1 MKKIVILV
9 LIVKRKYKI
18 FNFKII
24 HFWYKNVSF
33 KKPIFKLYIYKYKK
47 KSQFICI
54 QNLIK
59 NPKKKIETIKKNK
72 NKKPN

>member
-24 HFWYKNVSF
+24 HFWNKNVSF
-33 KKPIFKLYIYKYKK
+33 KKLIFKLYIYKYKK
-47 KSQFICI
+47 KVSVY
-54 QNLIK
+54 LH
-59 NPKKKIETIKKNK
+59 PKFN
-72 NKKPN
+72 

>member
-24 HFWYKNVSF
+24 HFWNKNVSF

-47 KSQFICI
+47 KA
-54 QNLIK
+54 
-59 NPKKKIETIKKNK
+59 KIN
-72 NKKPN
+72 

>member
-24 HFWYKNVSF
+24 HFWYKNVSL
-33 KKPIFKLYIYKYKK
+33 KKPNFKLYIYKYKK
-47 KSQFICI
+47 KA
-54 QNLIK
+54 
-59 NPKKKIETIKKNK
+59 KIN
-72 NKKPN
+72 